1 MNRRDFVAAL
11 GGVAV
16 APFSALAEPPPA
28 SVAWLSALHPS
39 HAPALPFL
47 LKGLAATG
55 YVEGRNLTIEDASA
69 EGHPEQFPA
78 RAAEAVQKHVS
89 LIAAVSGLPAVAA
102 AKAATSSI
110 PIVFISIGDPV
121 ELGLVASLNHPGG
134 NLTGVENSSLIPKQI
149 ELLSELIPGSAPIA
163 MLVDPNTEAPL
174 LEKGAEATGQA
185 LGRRIIFVP
194 VMTDRDFE
202 AAFAMVVQQ
211 KAAGVVIGNQ
221 PILTAYHKQLAAL
234 AARFAV
240 PAIYDPQ
247 DLASSGGLASYGASV
262 FDIFRQLGEICGR
275 ILSGTNPAEFPVQAP
290 DRIQLKINLKTAKA
304 LGLTVPPSILVRA
317 DEVIE

>member
-1 MNRRDFVAAL
+1 MRRREFIAAL
-11 GGVAV
+11 GGVAA
-16 APFSALAEPPPA
+16 APLGALAELPHA

-39 HAPALPFL
+39 HSVALPFL

-89 LIAAVSGLPAVAA
+89 LIAAVSGLPSVAA
-102 AKAATSSI
+102 AKAATASI

-134 NLTGVENSSLIPKQI
+134 NLTGVENSLLIPKQV

-163 MLVDPNTEAPL
+163 MLVDPNTEASL
-174 LEKGAEATGQA
+174 LEKAAKATGQA
-185 LGRRIIFVP
+185 LGRPIIV
-194 VMTDRDFE
+194 VTVTTDRDFE
-202 AAFAMVVQQ
+202 TAFATVVQQ

-221 PILTAYHKQLAAL
+221 PILTAYHKQLAEL

-247 DLASSGGLASYGASV
+247 DLAASGGLVSYGANI
-262 FDIFRQLGEICGR
+262 FDIFRQLGEISGK
-275 ILSGTNPAEFPVQAP
+275 ILAGANPAEFPVQAP

-304 LGLTVPPSILVRA
+304 LGITVPPSILVRA